1 MKLSYALVLVVFLMA
16 APSVW
21 AQKVDNRRVNVNYTR
36 MPSHPLD
43 QNIQF
48 YKPDVLFTSSNT
60 ARILNKEALESKYL
74 QLFGFTR
81 SDDNYDV
88 HIKAYVSPLMLDE
101 VELNE
106 REREK
111 KVDGEKIKVKYYYYK
126 IRYNCSINFE
136 VADTKGIIY
145 RMEGSS
151 NTKSK
156 NTQEFKSTYELR
168 KYWERNQRNFLDN
181 IFRENVNERFSTFSN
196 QLSSRYCYTRQSK
209 TTPINVP
216 KSFKSYDYPEYNEAY
231 IKAKNGLAQLETN
244 PSIAQN
250 EIKAAIAIWE
260 NATSEINLEDKKA
273 RINKKI
279 AIETYLNL
287 AWAHVWLGEFD
298 KATFYLDKKR
308 SIRAGRLASIEGFVK
323 DQQART
329 QANIGRVP
337 PQSNQMASTNRNSSN
352 NSNQNSNSQEVEEG
366 GFDESLF
373 TEIMESG
380 DQYYALIIGVS
391 NYPDQGIA
399 NLDKAALDA
408 KKLHQL
414 LGDQYAFPK
423 QNMTLLLNPGRNQ
436 IIDAFEGMQNK
447 VSPKDNLL
455 IFYAGHGYW
464 DENANTGYWLP
475 TNAQETS
482 KANWVRNSTISDY
495 VKSIKARHVL
505 LVADACFSGSIF
517 KARAAFSNAPKS
529 ITRVY
534 KRPSRKAMTSGMLE
548 EVPDASFFFDY
559 FYKRLVENPEPFL
572 AADVLFNEVKQ
583 NVISNIHI
591 VPQYGVVFGA
601 GDEGG
606 EFIFVRKQ

>member
-1 MKLSYALVLVVFLMA
+1 MKLSYTFVLIIFLSGIQ
-16 APSVW
+16 SVW
-21 AQKVDNRRVNVNYTR
+21 AQKVDNRRVNVSYTR
-36 MPSHPLD
+36 KPSHPLD
-43 QNIQF
+43 QSIQF
-48 YKPDVLFTSSNT
+48 YKPDVLFTSGVTGQTLS
-60 ARILNKEALESKYL
+60 KEALESKYL
-74 QLFGFTR
+74 QLFGYTR

-88 HIKAYVSPLMLDE
+88 HIKAFVSPLMLDE
-101 VELNE
+101 VELND

-111 KVDGEKIKVKYYYYK
+111 KIDGEKVKVKYYYYK
-126 IRYNCSINFE
+126 VRYNCSINFE
-136 VADTKGIIY
+136 VSDTKGIIY
-145 RMEGSS
+145 RQEGSS

-156 NTQEFKSTYELR
+156 NTQEFESTYELR
-168 KYWERNQRNFLDN
+168 KYWERNQRSFLENIYREQVDN
-181 IFRENVNERFSTFSN
+181 SFSN
-196 QLSSRYCYTRQSK
+196 FSAKLSSRYCYTRQSRS
-209 TTPINVP
+209 TPINVP

-231 IKAKNGLAQLETN
+231 NKAREGLSQLETN
-244 PSIAQN
+244 PSIAQKSIR
-250 EIKAAIAIWE
+250 EAIAIWE
-260 NATSEINLEDKKA
+260 KASTEINLDDKKA
-273 RINKKI
+273 RINKKV
-279 AIETYLNL
+279 AVETYLNL
-287 AWAHVWLGEFD
+287 AWAHVWLNEFD
-298 KATFYLDKKR
+298 KATFYMDKKR
-308 SIRAGRLASIEGFVK
+308 AIRAGRLATIEGFVK

-329 QANIGRVP
+329 LANVGRVA
-337 PQSNQMASTNRNSSN
+337 PQGNQMASSNRNASN
-352 NSNQNSNSQEVEEG
+352 NPGSNPNQQDVQEG
-366 GFDESLF
+366 DFDESLF

-408 KKLHQL
+408 KKLHKL

-436 IIDAFEGMQNK
+436 IIDAFEGMQNR
-447 VSPKDNLL
+447 VSAKDNLL